1 MKNYSRRETTATDT
15 RRRVDLRW
23 LKSLLLNE
31 HLGIRFLSLF
41 TVGAAVFLTCQTIA
55 YLWLP
60 EGLLRGGSLSS
71 VVAGD
76 EAAGSLLA
84 EWARIVGWNLPI
96 LLLFYVATN
105 LIRLT
110 NGSPSAT

>member
-1 MKNYSRRETTATDT
+1 MASACERCAAPRTAGIRQMKNYSRRETTATDT

-84 EWARIVGWNLPI
+84 EWARIVGW
-96 LLLFYVATN
+96 
-105 LIRLT
+105 
-110 NGSPSAT
+110 